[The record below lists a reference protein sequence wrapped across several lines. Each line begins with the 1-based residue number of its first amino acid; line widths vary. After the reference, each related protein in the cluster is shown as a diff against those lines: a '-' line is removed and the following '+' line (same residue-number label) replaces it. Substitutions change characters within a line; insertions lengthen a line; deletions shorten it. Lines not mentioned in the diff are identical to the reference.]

1 MNLRA
6 GFLRVSAVLADGQAV
21 SGAVYDVYSG
31 PDVEGRRTRITGSSH
46 QSQASAQ
53 FLLPAG
59 RYLVTAAHGGA
70 NARAD
75 TAIAAGRTQDLELAL
90 VPIAKPR

>member
-1 MNLRA
+1 MRSRQGLT
-6 GFLRVSAVLADGQAV
+6 LVSVLLGH
-21 SGAVYDVYSG
+21 
-31 PDVEGRRTRITGSSH
+31 P
-46 QSQASAQ
+46 
-53 FLLPAG
+53 